1 MVSTG
6 PESRCK
12 QAAGR
17 TEAIESEA
25 EVSEKVPGIH
35 VWWRGVSARV
45 PGGVLW
51 DGRERDVVK
60 PPQVMAMAGCAGCWV
75 VAATCVFEL

>member
-60 PPQVMAMAGCAGCWV
+60 PPRLNDGDGGLCWLLGGR
-75 VAATCVFEL
+75 CYLCF